1 MIAEGGSAVLTD
13 LFLAMQLTFS
23 RSWPQLV
30 RAWLYVP
37 AGIVLM
43 LLACFGVDRLLQLGS
58 VSFPASVA
66 CLVALFLTLLLSERV
81 LGEHRTRRI
90 VAVIEV
96 PASWSL
102 RWMNVFFVP
111 SFVQL
116 PLSSPI
122 SGIEVLKIIAVFVIG
137 FVVMMVFAAYLTR
150 GLQLVLGSSKKGLT
164 ARAEEL
170 GSETDEIPM
179 TTTTTPHTPSTGT
192 QTPNLAPPPPVQ
204 DSSSSSSTLVHERRP
219 SQHHHPRANDSSPPS
234 PSPRSDDSPSSPPP
248 PAAPHGDNT
257 VAHSQLPALPAQAP
271 LPPSRAHRWAA
282 LLTRH
287 FDALTYGAAFA
298 FAGLPVYYATG
309 YAMPRDL
316 AFTVLA
322 YQGAS
327 SLRWRAYLHPTLVSA
342 LCAVLGLWVLGLL
355 AREPLD
361 TTLRAY
367 RTGAKY
373 TSLGTGQ
380 WPGAGDV
387 FASVLD
393 ASIVA
398 LALPM
403 YQYRRELAAHFAAIV
418 VPSVLM
424 SVGSLFAYPWV
435 CAAACGI
442 GARRSLA
449 FAVRSLTLAL
459 AAPAAA
465 NLGGDANTAAALA
478 IMSGIV
484 GVLVGNRMLR
494 WMGIPEDDYVTRGVT
509 LGANSSAIATALLLR
524 TDPRAAALSSLSM
537 SLFGT
542 ITVLFTSIP
551 PIVTI
556 VRSLVGLS

>member
-1 MIAEGGSAVLTD
+1 MIANGGSSVLTD

-30 RAWLYVP
+30 QAWLYVP
-37 AGIVLM
+37 TGIVLM

-66 CLVALFLTLLLSERV
+66 CLVVLFLALLLSERV

-122 SGIEVLKIIAVFVIG
+122 GGIEVLKIIAVFVIG
-137 FVVMMVFAAYLTR
+137 FAVMMVFAAYLTR
-150 GLQLVLGSSKKGLT
+150 GLQLMLGTSKKGLT

-170 GSETDEIPM
+170 GSSTDEIPM
-179 TTTTTPHTPSTGT
+179 TQTPGRPSTGT
-192 QTPNLAPPPPVQ
+192 QTPNLDLDLAPPPPAQ
-204 DSSSSSSTLVHERRP
+204 DP
-219 SQHHHPRANDSSPPS
+219 SSP
-234 PSPRSDDSPSSPPP
+234 SPSSPPTP
-248 PAAPHGDNT
+248 PPGDT
-257 VAHSQLPALPAQAP
+257 VAHSRLPLPSQAP
-271 LPPSRAHRWAA
+271 VPPSRAHRWAG
-282 LLTRH
+282 LLARRL
-287 FDALTYGAAFA
+287 DALTYGVV
-298 FAGLPVYYATG
+298 FAGVGVPVYYAAG

-316 AFTVLA
+316 ALTVLA
-322 YQGAS
+322 YFGAV
-327 SLRWRAYLHPTLVSA
+327 SLPWRQYLHPTLVSA
-342 LCAVLGLWVLGLL
+342 LCVVLGLWALGE
-355 AREPLD
+355 ARGQGLGA
-361 TTLRAY
+361 TLRAY
-367 RTGAKY
+367 RTGTKY
-373 TSLGTGQ
+373 TSLWAPDPGLPR
-380 WPGAGDV
+380 PGAGDV

-418 VPSVLM
+418 LPSVFI
-424 SVGSLFAYPWV
+424 SVGSLFAYPWL
-435 CAAACGI
+435 CAAVCRI
-442 GARRSLA
+442 EARRSLA
-449 FAVRSLTLAL
+449 FAARSLTLAL

-478 IMSGIV
+478 IMSGIL
-484 GVLVGNRMLR
+484 GVLVGNRMLK

>member
-66 CLVALFLTLLLSERV
+66 CLVVLFLALLLSERV

-179 TTTTTPHTPSTGT
+179 TTPSTGT
-192 QTPNLAPPPPVQ
+192 QTPSETPNLAPPPPVQ
-204 DSSSSSSTLVHERRP
+204 DSSTPSPLVHERRP
-219 SQHHHPRANDSSPPS
+219 SQQQHHPRANDSSPPS
-234 PSPRSDDSPSSPPP
+234 PRGGGDSPSPPP
-248 PAAPHGDNT
+248 PATPHGDA
-257 VAHSQLPALPAQAP
+257 VAHSRLPLPAQAP
-271 LPPSRAHRWAA
+271 L
-282 LLTRH
+282 
-287 FDALTYGAAFA
+287 
-298 FAGLPVYYATG
+298 
-309 YAMPRDL
+309 
-316 AFTVLA
+316 
-322 YQGAS
+322 
-327 SLRWRAYLHPTLVSA
+327 A

-355 AREPLD
+355 ARPSEPLD
-361 TTLRAY
+361 ATLRAY
-367 RTGAKY
+367 RTGARY
-373 TSLGTGQ
+373 TSLWAGR
-380 WPGAGDV
+380 PGAGDV
-387 FASVLD
+387 FSSVLD

-403 YQYRRELAAHFAAIV
+403 YQYRRELSAHFAAIV

>member
-1 MIAEGGSAVLTD
+1 MTVDGGPSVTTD
-13 LFLAMQLTFS
+13 LCLALQLTFS
-23 RSWPQLV
+23 RAWPQLV
-30 RAWLYVP
+30 QAWLYVP

-43 LLACFGVDRLLQLGS
+43 LAACFGVDKLLQLGS

-66 CLVALFLTLLLSERV
+66 CLVVLFLALLLSERV
-81 LGEHRTRRI
+81 LGKNRTQRF

-102 RWMNVFFVP
+102 RWMSVFFVP

-116 PLSSPI
+116 PLSAPI
-122 SGIEVLKIIAVFVIG
+122 GGIEVLKIIAVFIIG
-137 FVVMMVFAAYLTR
+137 FVLMMAFAAYLTR
-150 GLQLVLGSSKKGLT
+150 GLQLMLGSSKKGLT

-179 TTTTTPHTPSTGT
+179 TRMPETPSTGT
-192 QTPNLAPPPPVQ
+192 QTPSEAPLAPLPPVQ
-204 DSSSSSSTLVHERRP
+204 DSLSFLTHERR
-219 SQHHHPRANDSSPPS
+219 HPRPNDPS
-234 PSPRSDDSPSSPPP
+234 SPSSPRSASPSEST
-248 PAAPHGDNT
+248 T
-257 VAHSQLPALPAQAP
+257 VAHSRLPLPPQAP
-271 LPPSRAHRWAA
+271 LPPSRANRWAA
-282 LLTRH
+282 LLTH
-287 FDALTYGAAFA
+287 HLDHLTYSLIFLAV
-298 FAGLPVYYATG
+298 GLPLFYATG

-316 AFTVLA
+316 TFTVLA
-322 YQGAS
+322 YYAA
-327 SLRWRAYLHPTLVSA
+327 LALPPRWKQYLHPTLVCA
-342 LCAVLGLWVLGLL
+342 LASVLGLWVLGLAAGAPL
-355 AREPLD
+355 AD
-361 TTLRAY
+361 TLGAY
-367 RTGAKY
+367 RTGSKY
-373 TSLGTGQ
+373 TVLWGGAASYAR
-380 WPGAGDV
+380 PGAGDV

-418 VPSVLM
+418 IPSMLL
-424 SVGSLFAYPWV
+424 SVGSLFVYPWV
-435 CAAACGI
+435 CAVACGI
-442 GARRSLA
+442 AGARSLA

-484 GVLVGNRMLR
+484 GALVGGRMLR
-494 WMGIPEDDYVTRGVT
+494 WMRIPEDDYVTRGVT
-509 LGANSSAIATALLLR
+509 LGTNSSAIATAVLLQS
-524 TDPRAAALSSLSM
+524 DPRAAALSSLSM

-556 VRSLVGLS
+556 VRSLAGL